1 MQGCLVGVVRCEM
14 NLRLVWGGRKKVVR
28 WQLDCVGV
36 LLLIVEE
43 INGERVYIYTGSKT
57 LIAEFRCNMNRY
69 R

>member
-1 MQGCLVGVVRCEM
+1 
-14 NLRLVWGGRKKVVR
+14 VWFVVR
-28 WQLDCVGV
+28 WIFDWAGMVGKKR
-36 LLLIVEE
+36 LSDEDWIAFGFCFQSLR